1 MADKKLT
8 PAEEAELN
16 NLLKERERIES
27 QIAANVQKAAN
38 ARHNEKK
45 RLDELIKKGDDEVKQ
60 LSTKI
65 TLLQKKKEYYEYEKG
80 AYKSISSLS
89 VKALVAIKGNAKSAG
104 ILANVTKE
112 TVKMK
117 QAEMNL
123 DGKALQTSIAR
134 RTTLEQLKNEVIQQ
148 GESIAKLHGHTA
160 NEEEKRMQFEKSISH
175 LTKKQ
180 KEEARELYEIK
191 EKLAKKEER
200 IKVLHEQVHHAAH
213 GLPESLTSAAKGA
226 MGLFKAIK
234 TAGMAMGP
242 LVIGLAILGATLH
255 VFMELDKAA
264 GAFRETTGLT
274 QKMTEKIDH
283 DVHHIA
289 MGYRKFGLD
298 AEKAYKVAEELANA
312 QSDMFHFSEATQV
325 SMGLLNTQMGIAVK
339 DSAEVSSMFEQVGRL
354 SESAAASA
362 TLDAAK
368 MFADVGVSAKE
379 GFADMAKS
387 AGVLSKHM
395 RGNVQL
401 FVQQAVKAKMLGTTL
416 EDLTKS
422 AEHLLNFES
431 SIEDELTAA
440 TMVGGQ
446 FNLSRAR
453 ALAYEGKIAEANEAT
468 LDAIQASGDFRQ
480 QDYFT
485 QTQLAKAAGKSVE
498 EITRELGV
506 RDKLQSL
513 SGDALKN
520 AQKAIDAG
528 IDIRD
533 LSDED
538 LKKKADALAANEK
551 IASTMD
557 QINNAIAGA
566 VEGIGGNFTPA
577 LQFVGTVI
585 VGIATAFG
593 KIGELIT
600 FIKENTWAMVGA
612 LLATSALGLMI
623 IGQKITQYQL
633 EKKIRQEKIRQ
644 FAPELATAGASM
656 FGSFAKWLGPLG
668 IAAAIAGVAVM
679 SAMAMGLFSKGA
691 KGNDI
696 ISPGQGSDGYGKRT
710 LFGPEGAIRLNDRD
724 TVMAGTD
731 MFDNK
736 SNVVASRKITD
747 SPIAAAN
754 NNMIGALIQEFRGVR
769 ADMASGK
776 IGVYMDGSKVTAN
789 VTNTMDNS
797 TRNKFALA

>member
-16 NLLKERERIES
+16 ALLKERERTES
-27 QIAANVQKAAN
+27 QIAVNVEKSAN
-38 ARHNEKK
+38 ARHNEKR
-45 RLDELIKKGDDEVKQ
+45 RLNELIKAGDTEVKQ
-60 LSTKI
+60 LTQKI
-65 TLLQKKKEYYEYEKG
+65 TLLQKKKEFYEYEKG

-89 VKALVAIKGNAKSAG
+89 VKALASIRGSSKVAGV
-104 ILANVTKE
+104 LVNVTRE

-117 QAEMNL
+117 QDELTLEGA
-123 DGKALQTSIAR
+123 ALQRSIAR
-134 RTTLEQLKNEVIQQ
+134 RTVLEQLKNEVIQQ
-148 GESIAKLHGHTA
+148 GESVAKLQHHTA
-160 NEEEKRMQFEKSISH
+160 TAEEKRLTFEQSISK

-180 KEEARELYEIK
+180 KEEARALYEIK
-191 EKLAKKEER
+191 EKLEKKEER
-200 IKVLHEQVHHAAH
+200 IKVLHEEVHKAAH

-264 GAFRETTGLT
+264 ASFRETSGFT
-274 QKMTEKIDH
+274 QRMTEKIDH

-289 MGYRKFGLD
+289 MGYRQFGLD
-298 AEKAYKVAEELANA
+298 AEKAYKVVEELANA

-339 DSAEVSSMFEQVGRL
+339 DSTEVSSMFEQVGKL
-354 SESAAASA
+354 SESAAAGA
-362 TLDAAK
+362 TLEAAK

-387 AGVLSKHM
+387 SGVLSKHM
-395 RGNVQL
+395 KGNVQL

-416 EDLTKS
+416 EGLNKT

-440 TMVGGQ
+440 TFVGGQ

-453 ALAYEGKIAEANEAT
+453 ALAYEGRIADANEAT
-468 LDAIQASGDFRQ
+468 LDAIQASGDFRK

-498 EITRELGV
+498 EIVRELGV
-506 RDKLQSL
+506 REKLQSL
-513 SGDALKN
+513 SGNALKN

-528 IDIRD
+528 IDIRT
-533 LSDED
+533 LSEQD
-538 LKKKADALAANEK
+538 LKKKADSLAANEK

-566 VEGIGGNFTPA
+566 VESIGGNFTPA
-577 LQFVGTVI
+577 LQVVGGI
-585 VGIATAFG
+585 LVGIANVFG
-593 KIGELIT
+593 KIGNVIAYMQ
-600 FIKENTWAMVGA
+600 ENTAAMIVGVLA
-612 LLATSALGLMI
+612 LSALGAYM
-623 IGQKITQYQL
+623 IGQKLMQMQIERKITQ
-633 EKKIRQEKIRQ
+633 EKYKQI
-644 FAPELATAGASM
+644 APEVTTSSAAI
-656 FGSFAKWLGPLG
+656 FGGFAKLGPIGIGLA
-668 IAAAIAGVAVM
+668 IAAVAG
-679 SAMAMGLFSKGA
+679 MAALVYGMLSKGK
-691 KGNDI
+691 KGNDVL
-696 ISPGQGSDGYGKRT
+696 SMGQGSGGYGNRM
-710 LFGPEGAIRLNDRD
+710 LLGPEGAISLNNKD
-724 TVMAGTD
+724 TVMAGTN

-736 SNVVASRKITD
+736 SNVVASRNVTD
-747 SPIAAAN
+747 SPIAASN
-754 NNMIGALIQEFRGVR
+754 NNMINALINEFRGVR
-769 ADMASGK
+769 ADMANGK
-776 IGVYMDGSKVTAN
+776 IGVYMDSERVTSN
-789 VTNTMDNS
+789 VTRTIDNS
-797 TRNKFALA
+797 TRNKFAI